1 MVLWFASHRQ
11 GMGVLFGVERTGPRC
26 FDDSERESSGMVPV
40 KKTSKCRKRKR
51 RSHQARRP
59 AVLVACPK
67 CGKAKLPH
75 CACSSCGFVS
85 AKLMLPIHE
94 EEG

>member
-1 MVLWFASHRQ
+1 MLLLQPQAKEV
-11 GMGVLFGVERTGPRC
+11 
-26 FDDSERESSGMVPV
+26 GMVPG

-51 RSHQARRP
+51 RSHLARAP
-59 AVLVACPK
+59 VVLVACPK
-67 CGKAKLPH
+67 CGKGKLPH

-85 AKLMLPIHE
+85 AKVMLPLHE

>member
-1 MVLWFASHRQ
+1 
-11 GMGVLFGVERTGPRC
+11 
-26 FDDSERESSGMVPV
+26 MVPV
-40 KKTSKCRKRKR
+40 KKTSKCCKRKR
-51 RSHQARRP
+51 RSHLARRP

-67 CGKAKLPH
+67 CAKAKLPH
-75 CACSSCGFVS
+75 RACSSCGFVS